1 MLKELILISIF
12 TFVTINARNMKLFL
26 TFAACLVFSFSMIA
40 QPVKI
45 MLVTG
50 GHSYDTLQ
58 FVQMFRSFPGIEY
71 EHFNQPE
78 ANQAIIN
85 GVAEEYDVLVFY
97 DMWKDLTDSAKEAYI
112 GLTKKG
118 KPFLFMH
125 HALVSYQGWPEFENL
140 LGGRYIQNDKL
151 PVEQQSNYKH
161 DVWVAVEIA
170 DSRHPVTR
178 GMTSFKLFDEVYGN
192 YSVLPEV
199 RPLLTTSHP
208 ESTPVIAWENR
219 YNASCIVYLQP
230 GHDKHAFESEAY
242 RKLILQSIRYLA
254 STN

>member
-1 MLKELILISIF
+1 M
-12 TFVTINARNMKLFL
+12 NANIMKLFL
-26 TFAACLVFSFSMIA
+26 TIAVCLAISFNMKA

-50 GHSYDTLQ
+50 GHSYDTVQ
-58 FVQMFRSFPGIEY
+58 FYQMFRSFTGIEY

-78 ANQAIIN
+78 ANHALMD
-85 GVAEEYDVLVFY
+85 GVAKNYDVLVFY
-97 DMWKDLTDSAKEAYI
+97 DMWRDISEAEKQAYIDLTRE
-112 GLTKKG
+112 G

-151 PVEQQSNYKH
+151 PDEEQSTYKH
-161 DVWVAVEIA
+161 DVWVEVEIA
-170 DSRHPVTR
+170 ESGHPVTR
-178 GMTSFKLFDEVYGN
+178 GMAGFILFDEVYGN
-192 YSVLPEV
+192 FRVLPGV
-199 RPLLTTSHP
+199 KPLLKTRHT
-208 ESTPVIAWENR
+208 ESTSVIGWENR
-219 YNASCIVYLQP
+219 YNASSILYLQP
-230 GHDKHAFESEAY
+230 GHDKHAFESENY